1 MAKRFIDTKI
11 WDKQWFR
18 KLTAR
23 KKLLWLYIITKC
35 DHAGIRDA
43 DFEAASFF
51 IGETVSKKDLDFMI
65 DKVVCIKS
73 KNGQEQ
79 LFVPPFIDYQY
90 GYLKETSKPHLSVR
104 KRLIEKNL
112 QDHINKGLEKNSKSI
127 VTPKAKAKDKDKL
140 KDREKDFRIDVF
152 KIADELKI
160 NKKIANDFF
169 LFWSETKPNGRK
181 MKKEL
186 QQTFDIRRRLQ
197 RWINNDWNNYKK
209 ETNVREKMSITGS

>member
-35 DHAGIRDA
+35 DHAGIWDA

-73 KNGQEQ
+73 KTGKIIF
-79 LFVPPFIDYQY
+79 LVLALLAIAIP
-90 GYLKETSKPHLSVR
+90 
-104 KRLIEKNL
+104 
-112 QDHINKGLEKNSKSI
+112 KGIPAITHRNIPIIIIAVVSI
-127 VTPKAKAKDKDKL
+127 A
-140 KDREKDFRIDVF
+140 FCQNI
-152 KIADELKI
+152 
-160 NKKIANDFF
+160 
-169 LFWSETKPNGRK
+169 G
-181 MKKEL
+181 
-186 QQTFDIRRRLQ
+186 
-197 RWINNDWNNYKK
+197 
-209 ETNVREKMSITGS
+209 